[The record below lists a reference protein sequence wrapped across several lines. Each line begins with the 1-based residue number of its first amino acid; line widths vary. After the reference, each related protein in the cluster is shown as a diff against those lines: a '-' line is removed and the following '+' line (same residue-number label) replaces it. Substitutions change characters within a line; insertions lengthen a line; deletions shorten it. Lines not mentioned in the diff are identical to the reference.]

1 MPEIEQKVTQAM
13 TTQTIETDYLIV
25 GAGAMGMAFA
35 DTLLSESDADIAI
48 VDAHHKPGGHWNDA
62 YSFVTLHQP
71 SATYGVSSKELGSG
85 LIDLLGLN
93 RGLEELAT
101 GPEILAYYDDVMRRR
116 FLTSGRVQ
124 YFPMHEWDWDTGIA
138 NSMLGGESK
147 KIKARKKRVDSTWLK
162 TTVPSTHT
170 PNFDVHP
177 DATLRPLN
185 DLPKIAHHFKDYVVC
200 GGGKT
205 GMDAVTW
212 LLVNGCDP
220 DKIRWIMPRDGWLMD
235 RATTQTQQQFFE
247 ASIGNQANQMEA
259 IAASTSIE
267 DMFERLEKAGCIIR
281 LDENIKP
288 KMFHGATISQAELAE
303 LRRVKKVIR
312 MGRIQRIEP
321 HEIVLDEGTIG
332 STPET
337 LHVDCTASAVANLEI
352 APAFEGDLIRLQTAR
367 MFQPVF
373 SASVM
378 AYVEAKYEDEA
389 RKNEICNVIP
399 LPNHDTDWIKVVAAG
414 MMNQFVW
421 SQDKEL
427 RRWIRSNRLDAFGRL
442 MRSVEEGATEKQ
454 EILNR
459 MRGASME
466 AMGKLQAYIKEIDEA

>member
-1 MPEIEQKVTQAM
+1 M
-13 TTQTIETDYLIV
+13 TLPAIETDYLIV

-35 DTLLSESDADIAI
+35 DTMLSETEADMVI

-71 SATYGVSSKELGSG
+71 SATYGVDSRDLGSG
-85 LIDLLGLN
+85 QIDPMGLN
-93 RGLEELAT
+93 KGLEELAA
-101 GPEILAYYDDVMRRR
+101 GPEILAYYDNVMRRR
-116 FLTSGRVQ
+116 FLTSGRVR
-124 YFPMHEWDWDTGIA
+124 YFPMHKWDWDAGA
-138 NSMLGGESK
+138 AKPLLGGEK
-147 KIKARKKRVDSTWLK
+147 FNVRARKKRVDSTWLQ

-170 PNFDVHP
+170 PNFSV
-177 DATLRPLN
+177 AEGAALRPLN
-185 DLPKIAHHFKDYVVC
+185 DLPKIAHEFDDYVVC

-220 DKIRWIMPRDGWLMD
+220 DKIRWIIPRDGWLMD
-235 RATTQTQQQFFE
+235 RATTQTQSQFFE

-259 IAASTSIE
+259 IAASTSID
-267 DMFERLEKAGCIIR
+267 DMFDRLEKAGCIIR
-281 LDENIKP
+281 LDTDVRP

-303 LRRVKKVIR
+303 LRRVKNVIR
-312 MGRIQRIEP
+312 MGRIQCIET
-321 HEIVLDEGTIG
+321 HEILLDQGKIET
-332 STPET
+332 SPST
-337 LHVDCTASAVANLEI
+337 LHVDCTATAVANLEI
-352 APAFEGDLIRLQTAR
+352 APAFQGDVIRLQTVR

-378 AYVEAKYEDEA
+378 AYVEAHYEDEA

-399 LPNHDTDWIKVVAAG
+399 LPNHSTDWIKVVAAG

-427 RRWIRSNRLDAFGRL
+427 RRWIRNNRLDAFGRL
-442 MRSVEEGATEKQ
+442 MRNIEEGETEKQ
-454 EILNR
+454 KIMQR
-459 MRGASME
+459 MRGASMQ
-466 AMGKLQAYIKEIDEA
+466 AMEKLQKYISEIDGKS